1 MSVFGRANGR
11 KTDEIKALI
20 LLLLYYV
27 LFHGTTAFHSPYF
40 ACLRDPAVVHYQQR
54 LRLSEDANDAGG
66 EPPREDIPT
75 VRPRNVR
82 FVSPL
87 LEYGYPPAVVE
98 YENKTLAQKPL
109 LLYLP
114 GFDGTFLRSVRST
127 DD

>member
-11 KTDEIKALI
+11 KTNEIKALI

-27 LFHGTTAFHSPYF
+27 LFYGTTAFHSPYF
-40 ACLRDPAVVHYQQR
+40 ACLQDPAVVQHQQR
-54 LRLSEDANDAGG
+54 LRLSDDANDAGG
-66 EPPREDIPT
+66 PPTEDIPT

-87 LEYGYPPAVVE
+87 LEYGYPPAVIE

-114 GFDGTFLRSVRST
+114 GFDGTFLRSVRTT

>member
-11 KTDEIKALI
+11 KTNEIKALI

-27 LFHGTTAFHSPYF
+27 LFYGTTAFHSPYF
-40 ACLRDPAVVHYQQR
+40 ACLKDPAVVQHQQR
-54 LRLSEDANDAGG
+54 LRLSDDNANDAGG
-66 EPPREDIPT
+66 PPTEDIPT

-87 LEYGYPPAVVE
+87 LEYGYPPAVIE